1 MPKPVSYPCF
11 FPSCELTKTCL
22 HRPARMPGWVA
33 QGCWTLAIGGK
44 SITALILLRKRGS
57 KVLVVKVREREFPPV
72 EFII

>member
-1 MPKPVSYPCF
+1 MKESLRKCGTGIKNF
-11 FPSCELTKTCL
+11 KCL

>member
-1 MPKPVSYPCF
+1 
-11 FPSCELTKTCL
+11 
-22 HRPARMPGWVA
+22 MPGWVA

-72 EFII
+72 EFVI